1 MNKNLKE
8 ILKMIDLGEFAPGSR
23 SRRQE
28 QFDIFIVD
36 QLIRARKS
44 FDTIIKEAIHKFPD
58 MNNFIIENSNEDI
71 KKYFDYIQMRRV
83 ETIFAD
89 NFMQMTKKKRRK
101 S

>member
-1 MNKNLKE
+1 
-8 ILKMIDLGEFAPGSR
+8 
-23 SRRQE
+23 
-28 QFDIFIVD
+28 
-36 QLIRARKS
+36 
-44 FDTIIKEAIHKFPD
+44 

-71 KKYFDYIQMRRV
+71 KKYFDYIQMRRM